1 MQWNTSPAQRAGEN
15 IYEMDFMGYPYN
27 RQKDGAFHQRKMG
40 GSSHPR
46 AAYFEDRA
54 GHAMVHALFEQCLK
68 NNIDFISECQM
79 LEISMDGDK
88 LCGVVAMDA
97 HGNSLFAEV
106 AAESRAKF
114 DIISQ
119 S

>member
-1 MQWNTSPAQRAGEN
+1 MRAVQGTARRPCRAGVKRVAGVDLLE
-15 IYEMDFMGYPYN
+15 EFGAAEACWHFEVEDF
-27 RQKDGAFHQRKMG
+27 R
-40 GSSHPR
+40 
-46 AAYFEDRA
+46 
-54 GHAMVHALFEQCLK
+54 
-68 NNIDFISECQM
+68 
-79 LEISMDGDK
+79 
-88 LCGVVAMDA
+88 GVVAMDA